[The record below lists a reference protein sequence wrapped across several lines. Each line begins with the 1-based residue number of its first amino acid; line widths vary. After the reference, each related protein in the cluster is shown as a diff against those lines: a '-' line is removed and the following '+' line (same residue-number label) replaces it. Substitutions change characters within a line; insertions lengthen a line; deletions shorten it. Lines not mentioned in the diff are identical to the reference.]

1 MCMVHTL
8 GRMLECLNVLVFS
21 GLARILKKI
30 LMIMV
35 RYKDWTERNSKEN
48 LLKVQKT
55 GKL

>member
-21 GLARILKKI
+21 GLTSILKKI

>member
-8 GRMLECLNVLVFS
+8 GRMLECFVFS
-21 GLARILKKI
+21 VITRIKQI

>member
-1 MCMVHTL
+1 MVHTL

-21 GLARILKKI
+21 GLTRIKKKI

>member
-21 GLARILKKI
+21 GLTRILKKI

>member
-21 GLARILKKI
+21 GLTRILKNI